1 MHSVDAGS
9 PRVGYASARRRIRQ
23 ACRGASV
30 RSSVERDRPR
40 PTARTRDPHSLLV
53 SALALFNE
61 SDDLDA
67 TLRKTLTMVTTA
79 LRRAHRGDLAARR
92 HARDVELRYSS
103 SDGTPDVVAFEAE
116 GKALGVGLG
125 PALVSRVVK
134 TGRGSASASIG
145 AEGRGSRAVM
155 AAAADIHSALTFPIR
170 GKGNLV
176 GVLAVFREPTA
187 PPPRAA
193 LEPMP
198 AICHHLGRFIERVQ
212 RRSRDPRS
220 RHGAC
225 RARFHG
231 CAHRAEEPARVR
243 PGAAHHSATAIR
255 RAFA

>member
-1 MHSVDAGS
+1 MPAPLVLDTRARAVAHGGATRREREV
-9 PRVGYASARRRIRQ
+9 VGRADRRR
-23 ACRGASV
+23 S
-30 RSSVERDRPR
+30 
-40 PTARTRDPHSLLV
+40 TARTPGAQSLLV

-67 TLRKTLTMVTTA
+67 ALRETLTMVTTA
-79 LRRAHRGDLAARR
+79 LHGRVGEIWLRDGQ
-92 HARDVELRYSS
+92 ARDVELRYSS
-103 SDGTPDVVAFEAE
+103 SDGTPDLVAFEAE

-176 GVLAVFREPTA
+176 GVLAVFREPTT
-187 PPPRAA
+187 PPHRAA

-198 AICHHLGRFIERVQ
+198 AICHHLGRFIERV
-212 RRSRDPRS
+212 
-220 RHGAC
+220 
-225 RARFHG
+225 
-231 CAHRAEEPARVR
+231 RAE
-243 PGAAHHSATAIR
+243 AAIHEAAMELAALASTDALTGLKNR
-255 RAFA
+255 REFDRALR